1 MRKRAIR
8 TLAVLVGVAGFLV
21 AQTKIPEFPGVKPAP
36 VYIGNPATVKPI
48 SALPIPQNPFMAP
61 GSWGAVHDDT
71 YASDTYFT
79 GGPLGNEPEVF
90 SSYLGSQTA
99 PGSVSPM
106 VFTDDG
112 LLIAIA
118 VQVDLAAGT
127 VSISMVLLE
136 ADTLKP
142 LFALP
147 LPPPVVTEPIS
158 GKFRPAGVYFY
169 LDNFGRVIAGTTER
183 TIWVISHTSTTLS
196 HDATYGNLEIPEDH
210 TIQALQPDFSG
221 RIWLTTKQGLIE
233 TVNGTTGALIGEYQ
247 LPDGELI
254 VNGHSADENS
264 GVFIVSTAAMYRFDA
279 DALGKPVVTWR
290 EPYDA
295 GTHIKSGQVDIGSGS
310 TPTLMGTEYVTITDN
325 AQPKINVLV
334 YHRGKEVTG
343 PRLHCIVP
351 VFQGQSSNE
360 QSLIATD
367 RSIIVPNNYGYSSAD
382 ATTHG
387 NTTKPG
393 MARIDVEPYG
403 CRTVWTNEE
412 VVAPSVV
419 NKMSVADGLI
429 YSYTKPKGPANTDA
443 WYFTALDFESGA
455 VVYSRLAGTGIL
467 YNNHYAPVYLGPDGK
482 TLYAGVV
489 GGIVAIRDTK

>member
-8 TLAVLVGVAGFLV
+8 AFAVLVGVAGFLA
-21 AQTKIPEFPGVKPAP
+21 AQMKIPEQPGVKPAP

-48 SALPIPQNPFMAP
+48 SAPAIPQNPFM
-61 GSWGAVHDDT
+61 GLGAWDGPHHDT
-71 YASDTYFT
+71 YSSDTYFT
-79 GGPLGNEPEVF
+79 GGPLGNKPEVF
-90 SSYLGSQTA
+90 SSYLGTQTA
-99 PGSVSPM
+99 PGAISVM
-106 VFTDDG
+106 VFTGDG
-112 LLIAIA
+112 RLIAVV
-118 VQVDLAAGT
+118 VQVDQAAGT
-127 VSISMVLLE
+127 VNLLAVLLE

-142 LFALP
+142 LFTLP
-147 LPPPVVTEPIS
+147 LPSPVVTQIS
-158 GKFRPAGVYFY
+158 SKFRPAGVYAY
-169 LDNFGRVIAGTTER
+169 LDNFGRLITGTNDR
-183 TIWVISHTSTTLS
+183 TIWVISHTATTLS
-196 HDATYGNLEIPEDH
+196 HDATYGNLEIPESH
-210 TIQALQPDFSG
+210 SIEALQPDFFG
-221 RIWLTTKQGLIE
+221 RIWLTTKQGLVE
-233 TVNGTTGALIGEYQ
+233 TLNGATGALIGKYQ
-247 LPDGELI
+247 LPAGETI
-254 VNGHSADENS
+254 VNGHSADENG
-264 GVFIVSTAAMYRFDA
+264 GVFIVSTGAMYRFDA
-279 DALGKPVVTWR
+279 DSLGKPVVTWR

-325 AQPKINVLV
+325 AQPKMNVLV

-367 RSIIVPNNYGYSSAD
+367 KSIVVPNNFGYLSMD
-382 ATTHG
+382 ATAHG

-419 NKMSVADGLI
+419 NKMSVANGLI

-443 WYFTALDFESGA
+443 WYFTALDFDSGA
-455 VVYSRLAGTGIL
+455 VVYSQLTGTGPL

-482 TLYAGVV
+482 TGYAGVV